1 MTVRVLIADD
11 HQVVR
16 DGLSALLDQPPRF
29 RVVGTARDGRD
40 AVAMARALKPD
51 VIIMDVAMPALNG
64 VDATRQIV
72 AAIPGARIIALSMH
86 ADSNY
91 VSGMLQAGALAYVRK
106 ESAFDEITAAIEA
119 VMRDSVYLGEGIADV
134 VVGQL
139 RHLASQQP
147 AGAAG
152 DLLTGRERE
161 VLQLLAEG
169 SKTSEIAAALHVS
182 AKTIETHR
190 RQIMSKLNLDSVA
203 ALTKYAIRIGLVSAD
218 R

>member
-1 MTVRVLIADD
+1 MKMSSDRRAPLV
-11 HQVVR
+11 
-16 DGLSALLDQPPRF
+16 
-29 RVVGTARDGRD
+29 ARC
-40 AVAMARALKPD
+40 KPD
-51 VIIMDVAMPALNG
+51 WQRDKVRFVFQDDG
-64 VDATRQIV
+64 VGFKDTRQRDDRV
-72 AAIPGARIIALSMH
+72 RYPGFGKLSMGEGI
-86 ADSNY
+86 NMC
-91 VSGMLQAGALAYVRK
+91 GMLQAGALAYVRK
-106 ESAFDEITAAIEA
+106 ESAFEEIAAAIES
-119 VMRDSVYLGEGIADV
+119 VMRDSVYLGEGVADV

-152 DLLTGRERE
+152 DLLSGRERE

-182 AKTIETHR
+182 AKTIKTHR

-203 ALTKYAIRIGLVSAD
+203 ALTKYAIRTGLVSAE

>member
-16 DGLSALLDQPPRF
+16 DGLSALLNQPPRF
-29 RVVGTARDGRD
+29 TVVGTASDGRD
-40 AVAMARALKPD
+40 AVSMARALRPD

-72 AAIPGARIIALSMH
+72 AAIPDARVIALSMH

-106 ESAFDEITAAIEA
+106 ESAFEEIAAAIEA
-119 VMRDSVYLGEGIADV
+119 VMRDTVYLGEGVADV

-139 RHLASQQP
+139 KRLASQQP
-147 AGAAG
+147 AGAA

-169 SKTSEIAAALHVS
+169 RKTSEIAATLHVS

-203 ALTKYAIRIGLVSAD
+203 ALTKYAIRTGLVSAD